1 MVFQLKSH
9 LHRVLHRVLR
19 VLGLLPA
26 LPVAGRKAVRGE
38 REAMG
43 RGHWRGDFPMESW
56 EQSSNMKMM
65 GEKIGWRK
73 IIEE

>member
-9 LHRVLHRVLR
+9 LHRVLHCVLR
-19 VLGLLPA
+19 VPRDFLPG

-43 RGHWRGDFPMESW
+43 RGHWRGDFQMESW
-56 EQSSNMKMM
+56 EQSSI
-65 GEKIGWRK
+65 IGLV
-73 IIEE
+73 